1 MLTTDGLTFST
12 ARMTVREY
20 SSSRAPSSRPEDS
33 EGPVGG
39 WPVAPAASSD
49 TRDTLSR
56 MEAPSGHGLRCR
68 DPAQGFGF
76 RLHLSNVLNI
86 TKRTSLPPPDRPGRD
101 DSMAWPWRTFIRVLQ
116 GP

>member
-12 ARMTVREY
+12 AWMTVREY

-33 EGPVGG
+33 DGPIGG
-39 WPVAPAASSD
+39 RPVAPAASSD
-49 TRDTLSR
+49 TKDTLPR
-56 MEAPSGHGLRCR
+56 MEAPSGQELRCR

-86 TKRTSLPPPDRPGRD
+86 TKRTSLPPLDRPGRD
-101 DSMAWPWRTFIRVLQ
+101 DSRARP
-116 GP
+116 

>member
-20 SSSRAPSSRPEDS
+20 SSSKAPSSRPEDWD
-33 EGPVGG
+33 GPLEG

-49 TRDTLSR
+49 TRDNLSR
-56 MEAPSGHGLRCR
+56 MEPPSRRRVRCR

-101 DSMAWPWRTFIRVLQ
+101 DSRARP
-116 GP
+116 